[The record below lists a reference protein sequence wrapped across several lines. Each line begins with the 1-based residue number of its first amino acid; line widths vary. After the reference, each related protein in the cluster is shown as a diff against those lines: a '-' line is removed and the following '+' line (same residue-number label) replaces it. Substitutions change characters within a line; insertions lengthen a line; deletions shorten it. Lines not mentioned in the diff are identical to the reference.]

1 MVWLIIS
8 CTKLMKNIF
17 ESWGDS
23 IVDGIFGVGITIG
36 LLLTAVFFVNVWLG
50 SNEQEVGRGVV
61 LEHNLAGRSYDVNHQ
76 YSVRVE
82 EPVKGYIYIATGD
95 DGSFGPGDTVAVPM
109 AKGFFGLYH
118 ADAIEHYSRIWLFN

>member
-1 MVWLIIS
+1 MFLRSSTYFLRASRPFSTPFLAASLATSLV
-8 CTKLMKNIF
+8 
-17 ESWGDS
+17 
-23 IVDGIFGVGITIG
+23 
-36 LLLTAVFFVNVWLG
+36 LLTAVFSVNVWLG

-61 LEHNLAGRSYDVNHQ
+61 LEHKLAGRSYDVNH

-109 AKGFFGLYH
+109 TKGFFGLYH
-118 ADAIEHYSRIWLFN
+118 ADAIEH